1 MSVEPTSPNLLL
13 TGFMGTGKSTL
24 GRVLAY
30 RWHRPFLD
38 TDEMIEKMTGK
49 TIAAIFAEQGEP
61 AFRQLERDLVEKHL
75 PAAGTVISCGG
86 GLPVPEGMAELL
98 RSRGVV
104 VTLFASPQAILRRT
118 RGRTHR
124 PLLQGEDPEGAIRK
138 LMAEREPAYL
148 RCGTA
153 VYSDGRTVQQ
163 MVETIERIYARESRG
178 WVRPSA

>member
-1 MSVEPTSPNLLL
+1 
-13 TGFMGTGKSTL
+13 
-24 GRVLAY
+24 
-30 RWHRPFLD
+30 
-38 TDEMIEKMTGK
+38 
-49 TIAAIFAEQGEP
+49 
-61 AFRQLERDLVEKHL
+61 
-75 PAAGTVISCGG
+75 
-86 GLPVPEGMAELL
+86 MAELL
-98 RSRGVV
+98 RTRGVV

-124 PLLQGEDPEGAIRK
+124 PLLQGEDPEGIIRK

-178 WVRPSA
+178 WVKPPA

>member
-1 MSVEPTSPNLLL
+1 MSTAPETPNLFL

-30 RWHRPFLD
+30 RWHRPFVD
-38 TDEMIEKMTGK
+38 TDEVIEKLTGK
-49 TIAAIFAEQGEP
+49 TIAVIFAEQGEP
-61 AFRQLERDLVEKHL
+61 EFRRLEREVVERHL
-75 PAAGTVISCGG
+75 PASGAVISCGG
-86 GLPVPEGMAELL
+86 GLPVPEGMADLL
-98 RSRGVV
+98 RTKGVV

-124 PLLQGEDPEGAIRK
+124 PLLQGEDPEAVIRK

-153 VYSDGRTVQQ
+153 VYSDGRTVHQ
-163 MVETIERIYARESRG
+163 MVETVERIYARESRN
-178 WVRPSA
+178 WLKSHS

>member
-1 MSVEPTSPNLLL
+1 MSTPPEPPNLFL

-30 RWHRPFLD
+30 RWNRTFVD
-38 TDEMIEKMTGK
+38 TDEVIEKLAGK
-49 TIAAIFAEQGEP
+49 TIPAIFAEQGEP
-61 AFRQLERDLVEKHL
+61 EFRRLEREVVERHL
-75 PAAGTVISCGG
+75 PPSGAIISCGG
-86 GLPVPEGMAELL
+86 GLPVQPGMSDLL
-98 RSRGVV
+98 RAKGVV

-118 RGRTHR
+118 KGRTHR
-124 PLLQGEDPEGAIRK
+124 PLLQGEDPEAIIRK

-163 MVETIERIYARESRG
+163 MVETVERIYARESRA
-178 WVRPSA
+178 WLKSRS

>member
-1 MSVEPTSPNLLL
+1 MPTQPEPPNLFL
-13 TGFMGTGKSTL
+13 TGFMGAGKSTL

-38 TDEMIEKMTGK
+38 TDEMIEKLAGK
-49 TIAAIFAEQGEP
+49 TVAAIFADEGEA
-61 AFRQLERDLVEKHL
+61 AFRRLEREVVERHL
-75 PAAGTVISCGG
+75 PAAGAIISCGG
-86 GLPVPEGMAELL
+86 GLPVPEGMADLL
-98 RSRGVV
+98 KAKGVV

-124 PLLQGEDPEGAIRK
+124 PLLQGEDPEAIIRK

-153 VYSDGRTVQQ
+153 VYGDGRTVQQ
-163 MVETIERIYARESRG
+163 MVETVERIYARESRAWLKSQG
-178 WVRPSA
+178 

>member
-1 MSVEPTSPNLLL
+1 MPTQPEPPNLFL

-38 TDEMIEKMTGK
+38 TDEMIEKLAGK
-49 TIAAIFAEQGEP
+49 TVAAIFADEGEA
-61 AFRQLERDLVEKHL
+61 AFRRLEREVVERHL
-75 PAAGTVISCGG
+75 PAAGAIISCGG
-86 GLPVPEGMAELL
+86 GLPVPEGMADLL
-98 RSRGVV
+98 KAKGVV

-124 PLLQGEDPEGAIRK
+124 PLLQGEDPEAIIRK

-153 VYSDGRTVQQ
+153 VYGDGRTVQQ
-163 MVETIERIYARESRG
+163 MVETVERIYARESRAWLKSQG
-178 WVRPSA
+178 

>member
-1 MSVEPTSPNLLL
+1 MPTPAEPPNLFI

-30 RWHRPFLD
+30 RWNRPFID
-38 TDEMIEKMTGK
+38 TDEVIEKRTGRS
-49 TIAAIFAEQGEP
+49 IASIFAEQGEP
-61 AFRQLERDLVEKHL
+61 AFRQLEREVVERHL
-75 PAAGTVISCGG
+75 PASGAVIACGG

-98 RSRGVV
+98 RSKGVV

-124 PLLQGEDPEGAIRK
+124 PLLQGEDPEAIIRK

-153 VYSDGRTVQQ
+153 VYSDGRTIHQ
-163 MVETIERIYARESRG
+163 MVETVERIYARESRAWLSSQG
-178 WVRPSA
+178 